1 MAAGDARTPWLRP
14 RGTFLAAALYLLAAV
29 LVLQDP
35 ESHSASAPQLAGS
48 LAAAGL
54 CVAAAVWLGRR
65 HRGERRA
72 GRAPRLPVTVAG
84 SFLPLVAATQV
95 PETWTGVA
103 VTMTVLAGG
112 AALLVHASR
121 GVGWSVRHSAAVAVG
136 ALLSRGVLAFTYYP
150 LLGETSAV
158 RKYAHNVTMLAI
170 VVALGWLAL
179 RPRDPAA
186 D

>member
-1 MAAGDARTPWLRP
+1 M
-14 RGTFLAAALYLLAAV
+14 
-29 LVLQDP
+29 
-35 ESHSASAPQLAGS
+35 
-48 LAAAGL
+48 
-54 CVAAAVWLGRR
+54 
-65 HRGERRA
+65 
-72 GRAPRLPVTVAG
+72 
-84 SFLPLVAATQV
+84 
-95 PETWTGVA
+95 
-103 VTMTVLAGG
+103 
-112 AALLVHASR
+112 
-121 GVGWSVRHSAAVAVG
+121 AVG